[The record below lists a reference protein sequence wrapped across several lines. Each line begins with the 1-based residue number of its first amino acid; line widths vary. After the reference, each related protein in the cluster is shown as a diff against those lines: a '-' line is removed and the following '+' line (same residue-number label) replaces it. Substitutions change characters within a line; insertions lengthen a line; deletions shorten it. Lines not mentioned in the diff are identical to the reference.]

1 MRDLTGH
8 EAMTIHRAL
17 GYSPVDGFGRDE
29 DDPLSRDY
37 DLVIVDEASM
47 LSLELADALFRA
59 VGDCHVLLV
68 GDTDQLPPIGPGRV
82 LADLVASDAVPR
94 VHLTAIYRQAARSLI
109 IQSAR
114 RINAGELPFL
124 AFEEARTALGPK
136 AEFDEDFYFIGRNGA
151 ESILDAG
158 L

>member
-1 MRDLTGH
+1 
-8 EAMTIHRAL
+8 MTIHRAL

-59 VGDCHVLLV
+59 AGDCHVLLV

-82 LADLVASDAVPR
+82 LADLAESEAAPR
-94 VHLTAIYRQAARSLI
+94 VDLTAIYRQPARSLI
-109 IQSAR
+109 VRSPR
-114 RINAGELPFL
+114 RTHASRPPLPPP
-124 AFEEARTALGPK
+124 A
-136 AEFDEDFYFIGRNGA
+136 
-151 ESILDAG
+151 DA
-158 L
+158 